1 MRALVVYESM
11 FGSTRVIAEAIA
23 IGLSTQGVDV
33 EASEVGS
40 TSQEIDDDI
49 DLLVVGA
56 PTHTFTLSRPETRS
70 AAAAQATGPVIS
82 TGIGLREWLEALPR
96 RQNLAVAAFDTHAD
110 KKVPGSA
117 SRAAYRRLRRRGYR
131 AVLPAECFYVAGMQ
145 GPLVDGEI
153 DRARAWGS
161 ELAFTLQ
168 RTRGTHA
175 TG

>member
-11 FGSTRVIAEAIA
+11 FESTRIIAEAVA

-33 EASEVGS
+33 EASEVRT
-40 TSQEIDDDI
+40 TSPRIDGDI

-70 AAAAQATGPVIS
+70 AAAEPATRALAS
-82 TGIGLREWLEALPR
+82 TGSGLREWLDALVR
-96 RQNLAVAAFDTHAD
+96 GGDLAVAAFATHAD
-110 KKVPGSA
+110 RRVPGSA
-117 SRAAYRRLRRRGYR
+117 SRAAHRRLRRRGYR
-131 AVLPAECFYVAGMQ
+131 AVLPTESFDVAGMQ

-153 DRARAWGS
+153 DRARDWGAQ
-161 ELAFTLQ
+161 LAIALQ
-168 RTRGTHA
+168 RPRRVHA